1 MAVDQGQLLYLFGVP
16 AHPLMVHL
24 AVVLVPL
31 AALALIAV
39 GWNRAW
45 RHQYYLAI
53 MLVSVA
59 GAVGAYLAKTTGSSL
74 RHALRAAG
82 KSTGG
87 HPGQGNTAF
96 LLAGLFAVVCIGL
109 WIYESYGDQI
119 RQRFGLE
126 QRFRLPFDENLAL
139 YAVAVPVALLAI
151 VTMVLAGH
159 SGATLVWK
167 TAGAVTPVPTP

>member
-1 MAVDQGQLLYLFGVP
+1 MVPSRLFGIP
-16 AHPLMVHL
+16 AHPLMVHA

-45 RHQYYLAI
+45 RHQYYLPI
-53 MLVSVA
+53 MLVSVG
-59 GAVGAYLAKTTGSSL
+59 GALGAFFAQQTGSSL
-74 RHALRAAG
+74 KHALRAAG
-82 KSTGG
+82 KRVGG

-96 LLAGLFAVVCIGL
+96 LLAGLFAAVCVGL
-109 WIYESYGDQI
+109 WLYEAYGEQI
-119 RQRFGLE
+119 RDRLGLTD
-126 QRFRLPFDENLAL
+126 RYRLPFDENTAL
-139 YAVAVPVALLAI
+139 YAIAVPVALLAI

-167 TAGAVTPVPTP
+167 TYGVVTPVAGP